1 MLCDPLKLP
10 ALSPVN
16 QDDYTQVAIPA
27 KCPVANSEGPP
38 TNYPAVWRQK
48 FEVFGFSAAS

>member
-27 KCPVANSEGPP
+27 KCPAANSEEPP
-38 TNYPAVWRQK
+38 TNYPAVCRRK
-48 FEVFGFSAAS
+48 FEVFGFSAVS